1 MQPGWGSLGSAQ
13 SQGQAID
20 QDDLRQ
26 LDVRSRAANRGMAD
40 QTRLGRALRFMRT
53 RPNNGNASA
62 ERNAFGFSGRP
73 EYLRPS
79 AGQFEVTYSFAA
91 PSACIQLGLPVLEVV
106 GMPIRQVIGSL
117 AFEPADVE
125 AMERALEAACVVLR
139 LSKREDSLR
148 QIVAR
153 KVIEIAATGER
164 DPEVLCQRVVSELE
178 REALEVCG
186 DSNSADVA

>member
-1 MQPGWGSLGSAQ
+1 MSARARE
-13 SQGQAID
+13 QGYG
-20 QDDLRQ
+20 
-26 LDVRSRAANRGMAD
+26 RSM
-40 QTRLGRALRFMRT
+40 RLS
-53 RPNNGNASA
+53 RPNNGDASA

-106 GMPIRQVIGSL
+106 GMPIRQVIGNL

-164 DPEVLCQRVVSELE
+164 DPEVLCQKVVSELE
-178 REALEVCG
+178 REALEDCG